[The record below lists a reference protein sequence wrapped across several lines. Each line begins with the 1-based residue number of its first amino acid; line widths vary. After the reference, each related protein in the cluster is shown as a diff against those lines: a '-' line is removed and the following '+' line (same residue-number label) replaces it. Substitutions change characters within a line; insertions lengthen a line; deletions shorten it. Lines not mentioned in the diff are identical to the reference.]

1 MYDAWSQGVS
11 GLTLWRCGTA
21 TRGSVARG
29 AEGMGP
35 FLLLSAVGPPC
46 RCLSA
51 VCVISQVVT
60 FLRIDQRQ
68 CGVVRSESQPSV
80 VVAPAILLRKKKDR
94 LRRLPEGSFHAST
107 TLLVRRYGFLRTV
120 CLFHFV
126 QNIVILSQIKIYSII
141 LIYLYNN

>member
-80 VVAPAILLRKKKDR
+80 VVATILLRKRKRSPSPFAGGIFPRVDDAAR
-94 LRRLPEGSFHAST
+94 PSLWFSSHSMLIPFCPEH
-107 TLLVRRYGFLRTV
+107 RN
-120 CLFHFV
+120 FV
-126 QNIVILSQIKIYSII
+126 PN
-141 LIYLYNN
+141 